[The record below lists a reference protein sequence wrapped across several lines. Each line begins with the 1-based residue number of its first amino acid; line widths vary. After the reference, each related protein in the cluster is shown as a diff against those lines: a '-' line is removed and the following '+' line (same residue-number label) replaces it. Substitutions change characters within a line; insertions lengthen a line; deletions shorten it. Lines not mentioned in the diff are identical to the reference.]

1 VIANCKYLV
10 YTSFVLYANKPNK
23 PAASE
28 LPTLI
33 AKKLA
38 KLDDFVSYSKNYEV
52 VDVTASKE
60 GASVVDIKI

>member
-1 VIANCKYLV
+1 
-10 YTSFVLYANKPNK
+10 
-23 PAASE
+23 
-28 LPTLI
+28 LI

-52 VDVTASKE
+52 VNVTASKE